1 MARSDRLGFREEW
14 WEQGALPVNLPS
26 QEAEPVP
33 V

>member
-1 MARSDRLGFREEW
+1 MARKDWLGFKEEW

-26 QEAEPVP
+26 QEAEQVP